1 MRTEVLKIYP
11 ENIDYDLLSKAAEK
25 LKNGQL
31 VVFPTETVYGLG
43 ANALIPAAVKNIFT
57 AKGRPSDNPLIV
69 HVSNLDMAE
78 KYIANPEIL
87 QSQDIKLLTDAF
99 WPGPLTII
107 FQKSD
112 KVPDEVTAGLD
123 TVGIRMPENIV
134 ARELIRLAGVGVAAP
149 SANISGKPSPTLA
162 SHVID
167 DLYGKVD
174 MIIDSGPCRV
184 GIESTVLDM
193 TLDIPVV
200 LRPGDVTSEQIEKI
214 LNKKIYYADTDKL
227 EAEESSEGFIPRA
240 PGMKYKH
247 YAPNCDIII
256 FQGSIE
262 KVTEIINKKVDEAV
276 KLNLSPGILATDQTL
291 CYYDKSKVISLGN
304 RNDPEAIGASL
315 FKALRQFDKMKADI
329 IFAEAIDGTGVGKAV
344 MDRLNKAA
352 GYRIIKV

>member
-167 DLYGKVD
+167 DY
-174 MIIDSGPCRV
+174 M
-184 GIESTVLDM
+184 ES
-193 TLDIPVV
+193 
-200 LRPGDVTSEQIEKI
+200 
-214 LNKKIYYADTDKL
+214 
-227 EAEESSEGFIPRA
+227 
-240 PGMKYKH
+240 
-247 YAPNCDIII
+247 
-256 FQGSIE
+256 
-262 KVTEIINKKVDEAV
+262 
-276 KLNLSPGILATDQTL
+276 
-291 CYYDKSKVISLGN
+291 
-304 RNDPEAIGASL
+304 
-315 FKALRQFDKMKADI
+315 
-329 IFAEAIDGTGVGKAV
+329 
-344 MDRLNKAA
+344 
-352 GYRIIKV
+352 

>member
-1 MRTEVLKIYP
+1 
-11 ENIDYDLLSKAAEK
+11 
-25 LKNGQL
+25 
-31 VVFPTETVYGLG
+31 
-43 ANALIPAAVKNIFT
+43 
-57 AKGRPSDNPLIV
+57 
-69 HVSNLDMAE
+69 
-78 KYIANPEIL
+78 
-87 QSQDIKLLTDAF
+87 
-99 WPGPLTII
+99 
-107 FQKSD
+107 
-112 KVPDEVTAGLD
+112 
-123 TVGIRMPENIV
+123 
-134 ARELIRLAGVGVAAP
+134 
-149 SANISGKPSPTLA
+149 
-162 SHVID
+162 
-167 DLYGKVD
+167 